1 MPVGV
6 NLAHGRCG
14 LWYNMGQM
22 NRFTVFWVAL
32 SLACVVQASW
42 YWPFGSSDDDA
53 NREPRVSELMEKA
66 SELVDEASD
75 LAAERKTDE
84 SVAKYREALEEL
96 DRIERAYPERVKKPE
111 FATLR
116 NRRAYINAAIDQM
129 LLGQVRANARS
140 VAVSDTTELE
150 KRRAKELGQKDKDEV
165 VAEKKPV
172 EKNPVAVRKPAEKK
186 AETPMSKKAWSKR
199 EQAIADIAKGDY
211 DAAELII
218 REMLAAK
225 PHGATALNLK
235 AAMEMK
241 QDKLKEAEDTL
252 DQAISF
258 NPHSY
263 SAYYNMAWLMLK
275 KNPDNKAAAKRMY
288 DAGRE
293 HGKGPQDA
301 QLEAALK

>member
-1 MPVGV
+1 
-6 NLAHGRCG
+6 
-14 LWYNMGQM
+14 M
-22 NRFTVFWVAL
+22 NRFTVFLVTL

-53 NREPRVSELMEKA
+53 TREPRVSELMEKA

-84 SVAKYREALEEL
+84 SVAKYREALAEL

-150 KRRAKELGQKDKDEV
+150 KRRAKETGL
-165 VAEKKPV
+165 
-172 EKNPVAVRKPAEKK
+172 K
-186 AETPMSKKAWSKR
+186 AETPAPKKAWSKR
-199 EQAIADIAKGDY
+199 DQAIADIAKGDY
-211 DAAELII
+211 AAAELII

-235 AAMEMK
+235 AALEMR
-241 QDKLKEAEDTL
+241 QNKLKEAEDTL

-263 SAYYNMAWLMLK
+263 SAYYNMAWLMLR
-275 KNPDNKAAAKRMY
+275 KNPDNKPAAKRMY
-288 DAGRE
+288 EAGRE